1 MAGIR
6 YYRKLEPVAQLVPT
20 WTPKHFYHEGA
31 LVAVK
36 TGDSDQLKNGTAR
49 LDYYI
54 ALWSHD
60 PVDQSK
66 YNDYRWEPY
75 RRFYGRNVPDSEG
88 LLRYSPKRGEDLGWF
103 HFASSGPFDSEE
115 RNFPALRS
123 KVYGI
128 RESFDSDEG
137 ALQDIIDFAVAGA
150 GTVNSLGAFYWARL
164 GAIVN
169 RNDSLELNKRIL
181 DLQDS
186 DIVNAGI
193 IIWDSEEQT
202 YKTKVTILTVNG
214 ASASSTGNIP
224 LSLVNTIRGTRDDR
238 STSTAGPGT
247 IFIIEDDSEVA
258 LNGAGF
264 VRRNDGLWSPLST
277 SDRDAKN
284 LRYINTTGD
293 ALTGRVKLEYTP
305 VDDEDAVP
313 KSYVTVR
320 RDDSDKQNVI
330 KQYDVVDLNR
340 GIDETPLNDYF
351 IDRENFVLY
360 WNGEDGVQP
369 AHSTEESVFEKLISV
384 TVDSVSDAF
393 NDLLVFQ
400 TQNFSNKYYCKVSIK
415 RNGVGVPFVPG
426 QNCALTA
433 NKLTLV
439 NANLN
444 AFSLK
449 ILGSRI
455 DNTGL
460 YEVSIVYHNGDS
472 SFATKQIGSSTW
484 VVVNPPEFD
493 YGSF

>member
-36 TGDSDQLKNGTAR
+36 TGDSDQIKNGTAR

-54 ALWSHD
+54 ALHSHY
-60 PVDQSK
+60 PVETRDRK
-66 YNDYRWEPY
+66 DLYWESY
-75 RRFYGRNVPDSEG
+75 RRTYGRDEPDSEQV
-88 LLRYSPKRGEDLGWF
+88 LNKTPRNTENIGWF
-103 HFASSGPFDSEE
+103 HFASSGPFDSDE

-123 KVYGI
+123 KVYSIKGD
-128 RESFDSDEG
+128 FDSDEG
-137 ALQDIIDFAVAGA
+137 AIQDILDWAVAGA

-164 GAIVN
+164 DAIVD

-193 IIWDSEEQT
+193 IVWDSEEQT
-202 YKTKVTILTVNG
+202 YKTKVTILSVNG
-214 ASASSTGNIP
+214 ATVSSTGNIP
-224 LSLVNTIRGTRDDR
+224 LSLVNTVRGTFDDR
-238 STSTAGPGT
+238 STNTSGPGT
-247 IFIIEDDSEVA
+247 IFIIDNDSDSE

-264 VRRNDGLWSPLST
+264 VKRTNGSWSPLST

-293 ALTGRVKLEYTP
+293 ALTGYVKLGYTP

-313 KSYVTVR
+313 KSYVGAR

-330 KQYDVVDLNR
+330 KQYDVVDLNQ
-340 GIDETPLNDYF
+340 GIDETPLNDFF

-360 WNGEDGVQP
+360 WNGENGVQA
-369 AHSTEESVFEKLISV
+369 AHSTEENVFEKILGI

-400 TQNFSNKYYCKVSIK
+400 TQNFSNKYYCKVSVT
-415 RNGVGVPFVPG
+415 RDGVGVPFVPG

-433 NKLTLV
+433 NKLTPL

-460 YEVSIVYHNGDS
+460 YEVNVVYHNGES
-472 SFATKQIGSSTW
+472 SSATKQIGSSVW
-484 VVVNPPEFD
+484 VITNPAEFD